1 MSTLQSTQIIHL
13 NILLH
18 VLLKIHMH
26 FSHKRLEI
34 KSWTLPFV
42 GTKGVLAR
50 YGKLTWES
58 AHAWILKILC
68 YLIVWGITLIFM
80 VRLSFYAIPLLIY
93 DVMNDITIIP

>member
-1 MSTLQSTQIIHL
+1 MLHQIKAPQFYTKTVL
-13 NILLH
+13 NPP
-18 VLLKIHMH
+18 VNGKIN
-26 FSHKRLEI
+26 RLF
-34 KSWTLPFV
+34 KAFV
-42 GTKGVLAR
+42 RFPRTFQDKGALAW

-58 AHAWILKILC
+58 AHTWILKILC